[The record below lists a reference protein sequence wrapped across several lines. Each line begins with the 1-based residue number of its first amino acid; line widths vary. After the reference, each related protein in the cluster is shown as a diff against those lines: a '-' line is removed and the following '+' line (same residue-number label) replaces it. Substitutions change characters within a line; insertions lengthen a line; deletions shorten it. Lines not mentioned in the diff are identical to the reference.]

1 MKELAGSFA
10 QLAAIIMILITLAVS
25 TAAVAEW
32 GASPATAASS
42 TSGGLQARPMLAAQ

>member
-32 GASPATAASS
+32 VTPGTAAAGS
-42 TSGGLQARPMLAAQ
+42 TSGVLQSRPMLAAQ